1 MSAIAP
7 MAHRPGTPVPPA
19 PPTPTRFFRAA
30 LLSLAVLLGSGCE
43 RALFGFLNRG
53 LPPPESTVV
62 FAPELGLALDIY
74 RPTRPAA
81 TPAPVVVFFY
91 GGSWQRGERAQYR
104 FVGQRLAANG
114 ILAIVADYRTMP
126 RAGFPAF
133 IDDAARAVRWTFDH
147 AAQWGGDRERIFLA
161 GHSAGAQIAALL
173 ATDGR
178 YLQRRGV
185 EVDALAG
192 VIGLAGP
199 YDFAI
204 TGKLEQVFGAPSQ
217 WPQAQPLNFVDGDEP
232 PFLLVHGR
240 DDRVVESADSV
251 AMSEALR
258 AHDVPARLLLLPD
271 AGHSAPL
278 AGLYDPQRVPAMLP
292 AILGFIADPRAA
304 SSAAVAPTRP

>member
-1 MSAIAP
+1 M
-7 MAHRPGTPVPPA
+7 
-19 PPTPTRFFRAA
+19 
-30 LLSLAVLLGSGCE
+30 AVLLGSGCE

-114 ILAIVADYRTMP
+114 ILAIVADYRTTP
-126 RAGFPAF
+126 QAGFPAF
-133 IDDAARAVRWTFDH
+133 VDDAARAVRWTFDH
-147 AAQWGGDRERIFLA
+147 AAQWGGDRERVFLA

-178 YLQRRGV
+178 HLQRRDV
-185 EVDALAG
+185 EPGALAG

-204 TGKLEQVFGAPSQ
+204 TGRLEQVFGAPSQ
-217 WPQAQPLNFVDGDEP
+217 WSQAQPLNFVDGDEP
-232 PFLLVHGR
+232 PFLLVHDR

-251 AMSEALR
+251 AMAETLR
-258 AHDVPARLLLLPD
+258 GHDVPAQLLLLPGG
-271 AGHSAPL
+271 GHSAPL
-278 AGLYDPQRVPAMLP
+278 AGLYDPSREPALLP
-292 AILGFIADPRAA
+292 AILGFIADPRAPCRSAMA
-304 SSAAVAPTRP
+304 STTTLNGTCSS